1 MVSAVMKDASSEA
14 RNAATAAMSSTE
26 PNLLSVDLSISSFLC
41 RIITVKVH
49 SFAWTEQLDQVFEMN
64 TGE

>member
-26 PNLLSVDLSISSFLC
+26 PNLLIMVLSVSSFLC
-41 RIITVKVH
+41 RII
-49 SFAWTEQLDQVFEMN
+49 QVRYIRMGGT
-64 TGE
+64 TGSRVFFK